1 MDRSVI
7 REAAALP
14 PHTAESLGLSA
25 AGSMIQEE
33 RLCLGRILQRH
44 SLWIFSPSGPGEAKP
59 HRTVLRQSRFSFI
72 FFLVF
77 GLSLIH
83 QGCTQSTRHSGLS
96 AGAQAALDTAI
107 EDIDAGRYE
116 KLYNEAAP
124 EWRAEASL
132 EDSKAT
138 FQRLRDKL
146 GKAGVRNQQT
156 AREEQT
162 GAGHAVIV
170 IYQTS
175 FERGDAMETFTL
187 VERGDKWQ
195 LAKYFVSSTALR

>member
-1 MDRSVI
+1 MTNAPTLLWSALTCQRFGFI
-7 REAAALP
+7 RQKRRQVAALQIK
-14 PHTAESLGLSA
+14 HRRFAIACALLTILGVSA
-25 AGSMIQEE
+25 
-33 RLCLGRILQRH
+33 
-44 SLWIFSPSGPGEAKP
+44 
-59 HRTVLRQSRFSFI
+59 
-72 FFLVF
+72 
-77 GLSLIH
+77 
-83 QGCTQSTRHSGLS
+83 CTQRTRRSSLPGDAH
-96 AGAQAALDTAI
+96 ATLDTAI

-124 EWRAEASL
+124 EWRAKASL

-162 GAGHAVIV
+162 GAGHTVIV

-187 VERGDKWQ
+187 AERGGQWQ
-195 LAKYFVSSTALR
+195 LAGYFASSTALR

>member
-1 MDRSVI
+1 MDRSVKAGMKDKGGRVKKPALLVVYLI
-7 REAAALP
+7 FLAALC
-14 PHTAESLGLSA
+14 TACGGQA
-25 AGSMIQEE
+25 
-33 RLCLGRILQRH
+33 
-44 SLWIFSPSGPGEAKP
+44 P
-59 HRTVLRQSRFSFI
+59 
-72 FFLVF
+72 
-77 GLSLIH
+77 
-83 QGCTQSTRHSGLS
+83 RHSGLP

-124 EWRAEASL
+124 EWRVDASL

-146 GKAGVRNQQT
+146 GRAGVRNQQT

-162 GAGHAVIV
+162 GAGHTVIV

-175 FERGDAMETFTL
+175 FEHGDGMETFTL
-187 VERGDKWQ
+187 VERGGKWQ
-195 LAKYFVSSTALR
+195 LAKYFMSSTALK

>member
-1 MDRSVI
+1 MRI
-7 REAAALP
+7 FRLP
-14 PHTAESLGLSA
+14 PLRSGYCPVLLVIGLGLTF
-25 AGSMIQEE
+25 
-33 RLCLGRILQRH
+33 LGC
-44 SLWIFSPSGPGEAKP
+44 SGQA
-59 HRTVLRQSRFSFI
+59 
-72 FFLVF
+72 
-77 GLSLIH
+77 
-83 QGCTQSTRHSGLS
+83 TRHSGLS

-124 EWRAEASL
+124 EWRVDASL

-162 GAGHAVIV
+162 GAGHTVII

-187 VERGDKWQ
+187 VERGGKWQ
-195 LAKYFVSSTALR
+195 LAKYFVSSTALK

>member
-1 MDRSVI
+1 VR
-7 REAAALP
+7 
-14 PHTAESLGLSA
+14 
-25 AGSMIQEE
+25 
-33 RLCLGRILQRH
+33 
-44 SLWIFSPSGPGEAKP
+44 
-59 HRTVLRQSRFSFI
+59 RQSRVGFI
-72 FFLVF
+72 LFLVF
-77 GLSLIH
+77 GLSPIH
-83 QGCTQSTRHSGLS
+83 QGCTQSMRHSGLS
-96 AGAQAALDTAI
+96 AGAQAALDIAI

-124 EWRAEASL
+124 EWRVDATL

-156 AREEQT
+156 TREEQT
-162 GAGHAVIV
+162 GAGHTVIV

-187 VERGDKWQ
+187 VERGGKWQ
-195 LAKYFVSSTALR
+195 MAKYFVNSTALK